1 MKRFKENIMLLNHLS
16 LFYLRD
22 ESTKSKPA
30 VLQSGKSSPDDS
42 MMLTP
47 SSLHTER
54 QKIVSSSW
62 ESSSW
67 LSAQLIHLDLLS
79 DSSILRSSL
88 TEARWFITMREVLLM
103 PKVNYRQS
111 TLKIFKNIE
120 VEPTLLMSRGMLTY
134 ALEYSF
140 GKKAS
145 LFPYF
150 LCGNI
155 WSWPNPK
162 RIGPSERTSSLNL
175 ERTTVLVRSFCRK
188 KTEKHQKLVMVV
200 H

>member
-1 MKRFKENIMLLNHLS
+1 MIFLISQVTMKRFKENIMLLNHLS

-22 ESTKSKPA
+22 ESMKSKPA

-67 LSAQLIHLDLLS
+67 LSAQLIHLDLLN

-88 TEARWFITMREVLLM
+88 TEASGLSLREKCCSCPKLTTVSRHSKYSKILKLNQPSLCRGVCSLMLWNILL
-103 PKVNYRQS
+103 
-111 TLKIFKNIE
+111 
-120 VEPTLLMSRGMLTY
+120 
-134 ALEYSF
+134 
-140 GKKAS
+140 GKKHHYS
-145 LFPYF
+145 
-150 LCGNI
+150 
-155 WSWPNPK
+155 
-162 RIGPSERTSSLNL
+162 RIFYAGIYGAGQTPRE
-175 ERTTVLVRSFCRK
+175 
-188 KTEKHQKLVMVV
+188 
-200 H
+200 